1 MSTNPV
7 DGNHNTPNYGAPA
20 RGAGARGAK
29 GLGDFNA
36 FMKIL
41 ASELQNQDPTD
52 PVKNTEYIAQLAQV
66 ESLSQLQN
74 LNNMIMTNGAYDL
87 IGKSVTYQTTDAAG
101 NPTTATGTAQ
111 AVIMKGNEPYLLV
124 NGGLVKVSDVVMV
137 APVPNKEQPKVG

>member
-1 MSTNPV
+1 MHTNSINNQKPAS
-7 DGNHNTPNYGAPA
+7 NTNAVNGAN
-20 RGAGARGAK
+20 GKGAK
-29 GLGDFNA
+29 GLGDFDT

-52 PVKNTEYIAQLAQV
+52 PVKNTEYVAQLAQV

-74 LNNMIMTNGAYDL
+74 LNNMIMTNSAYDL

-101 NPTTATGTAQ
+101 NPISATGTAQ

-137 APVPNKEQPKVG
+137 APVANKDDKK